1 VQARDAPTLQQKEQL
16 VQHSGTPIRDR
27 GAILLRQAKQ
37 ALPPRLRRQ
46 LQFAADRA
54 VGLVTPGI
62 PPPEVRRVISPTWLD
77 FKRSGRDQVEF
88 LVESAGLRPNDRV
101 LDIACGCGRV
111 ALPLSRYLTTAGSYE
126 GFDIS
131 QSSIDWCQ
139 EHIHRHHENFRFQLV
154 HVAANSNNPEDTRPP
169 AAAFRFPYRDQAFD
183 LVFAG
188 SIFTHLL
195 PEGAT
200 HYLDEVARVLDG
212 GGRFVATWL
221 LFNADAEG
229 VVPGRSLTRLWP
241 HDHDAY
247 RVMDKDHPELSVNY
261 EERKVRGWYAERGLT
276 IAEPIRVDATYCP
289 ARIPAD
295 RQQGLHLYY
304 AHSIVAAR

>member
-1 VQARDAPTLQQKEQL
+1 MTRRPLKKEQL
-16 VQHSGTPIRDR
+16 VHRGISIRDR
-27 GAILLRQAKQ
+27 RVLLRRYAKQ

-46 LQFAADRA
+46 LRFAADRA
-54 VGLVTPGI
+54 VSLVTPGV
-62 PPPEVRRVISPTWLD
+62 PPPEIRRAISPTWLD
-77 FKRSGRDQVEF
+77 FKRSGSDQVEF
-88 LVESAGLRPNDRV
+88 LVESAGLRPADRV

-131 QSSIDWCQ
+131 ESSIDWCQ
-139 EHIHRHHENFRFQLV
+139 QHIHRHHENFRFQLV
-154 HVAANSNNPEDTRPP
+154 HVAGNSSNPEDTRPP
-169 AAAFRFPYRDQAFD
+169 AAEFRFPYPDKGFD

-195 PEGAT
+195 PDGAT
-200 HYLDEVARVLDG
+200 RYLDEVARVLDS

-221 LFNADAEG
+221 LFNADAERL
-229 VVPGRSLTRLWP
+229 VPGRSLNSLWP
-241 HDHDAY
+241 HDHDTH
-247 RVMDKDHPELSVNY
+247 RVMDKDHPELSVIY
-261 EERKVRGWYAERGLT
+261 EERKIRDWYAERGLT

-295 RQQGLHLYY
+295 RQQGMHLYY